1 MIKNGFD
8 RSKLHVIHN
17 SLDYDKQIVLRNKMK
32 STGLY
37 KEHFS
42 NDYPILC
49 FIGRLT
55 AVKKLEQVLEA
66 LDILNKLGKFFN
78 LVLIGNGSEKKSL
91 MEKSETC
98 IWIIKSGFM
107 GRAMMKHLMLV

>member
-1 MIKNGFD
+1 MVVKDFEKWIKRAYFGLADGAFIYGNHARNLMIKNGFD
-8 RSKLHVIHN
+8 GSKLHVIHN

-55 AVKKLEQVLEA
+55 AVK
-66 LDILNKLGKFFN
+66 N
-78 LVLIGNGSEKKSL
+78 
-91 MEKSETC
+91 
-98 IWIIKSGFM
+98 
-107 GRAMMKHLMLV
+107 